1 MSLGVLHRASRS
13 PGAGRNPKENPC
25 RALLST
31 WLALWLL
38 FSAGCVRQVAVSTMG
53 GIFQDGMS
61 AVEEEQDPE
70 FAAQSLPSS
79 LKLMEVLLK
88 SEPENRKLL
97 LLLAEGYGSY
107 ALGFV
112 EDADPERA
120 KIFYQR
126 ATGYALRLVRQD
138 RTLARAFDGPLDE
151 FLAELARRGKPD
163 VPGIFW
169 AAFGMGGY
177 LNLAF
182 DKPDALAQLPRVEAM
197 MQFVA
202 VADPAF
208 FHGGADMFLGTLYG
222 SRARILGGD
231 PERSRRHF
239 ENALRTNGGAF
250 LMTRVFFARS
260 YAVQTQNE
268 ALFSELLDEVE
279 RVPLDDY
286 PQLRLVNA
294 VAKRK
299 ALLLRARKDDLF

>member
-1 MSLGVLHRASRS
+1 MTRIGVARDIGPLGPALGLVRMAYSAWLLV
-13 PGAGRNPKENPC
+13 
-25 RALLST
+25 ALLV
-31 WLALWLL
+31 
-38 FSAGCVRQVAVSTMG
+38 SAGCVRQVTVSTMG

-88 SEPENRKLL
+88 SDPENRKLL
-97 LLLAEGYGSY
+97 LLLAEGYSSY

-112 EDADPERA
+112 EDTDPERA

-138 RTLARAFDGPLDE
+138 RTLGKALDGPLDG
-151 FLAELARRGKPD
+151 FLAELALRGKPD

-182 DKPDALAQLPRVEAM
+182 DKPDALALLPRVEAM

-202 VADPAF
+202 AADPAF
-208 FHGGADMFLGTLYG
+208 FHGGADTFLGTLYG
-222 SRARILGGD
+222 GRARMLGGN
-231 PERSRRHF
+231 PERSRKHF
-239 ENALRTNGGAF
+239 ENALRINGGAF
-250 LMTRVFFARS
+250 LMTKVFFART

-268 ALFSELLDEVE
+268 ALFSQLLAEIE
-279 RVPLDDY
+279 GVPLDKA

-299 ALLLRARKDDLF
+299 ALLLRSRKDDLF

>member
-1 MSLGVLHRASRS
+1 
-13 PGAGRNPKENPC
+13 
-25 RALLST
+25 
-31 WLALWLL
+31 
-38 FSAGCVRQVAVSTMG
+38 MG

-61 AVEEEQDPE
+61 AVEEEQDPD

-88 SEPENRKLL
+88 SEPGNRKLL
-97 LLLAEGYGSY
+97 LLLAEGYSSY

-112 EDADPERA
+112 EDTDPERA

-126 ATGYALRLVRQD
+126 ATEYALRLVRQD
-138 RTLARAFDGPLDE
+138 RALATALDGPLEE
-151 FLAELARRGKPD
+151 FQAELARRGRAD

-169 AAFGMGGY
+169 AAFSTGGY

-197 MQFVA
+197 MKFVA
-202 VADPAF
+202 AADPAF

-222 SRARILGGD
+222 GRARILGGD

-239 ENALRTNGGAF
+239 ESALRINGGAF
-250 LMTRVFFARS
+250 LMTQVFFARS

-268 ALFSELLDEVE
+268 QLFNELLTKVESASLDILPEFRLANAFAKQKARRLLSNQSEL
-279 RVPLDDY
+279 
-286 PQLRLVNA
+286 
-294 VAKRK
+294 
-299 ALLLRARKDDLF
+299 F

>member
-1 MSLGVLHRASRS
+1 MTKLCLARNIIPMGPALGRARTFVS
-13 PGAGRNPKENPC
+13 A
-25 RALLST
+25 
-31 WLALWLL
+31 WLL
-38 FSAGCVRQVAVSTMG
+38 VASLLSAGCIRQVTVSTMG

-88 SEPENRKLL
+88 SDPENRKLL
-97 LLLAEGYGSY
+97 LLLAEGYSSY

-126 ATGYALRLVRQD
+126 STGYALRLVRQD
-138 RTLARAFDGPLDE
+138 RALAKALDGSLDE

-182 DKPDALAQLPRVEAM
+182 DKPDALVQLPRVEAM
-197 MQFVA
+197 MKFVA
-202 VADPAF
+202 AADPAF
-208 FHGGADMFLGTLYG
+208 FHGGADTFLGTLYG
-222 SRARILGGD
+222 GRARILGGD
-231 PERSRRHF
+231 PERSRKHF
-239 ENALRTNGGAF
+239 ENALRINGGAF
-250 LMTRVFFARS
+250 LMTKVFFART

-268 ALFSELLDEVE
+268 ELFSELLVEVE
-279 RVPLDDY
+279 RVPLDDS

-299 ALLLRARKDDLF
+299 ARLLWAKKEDLF